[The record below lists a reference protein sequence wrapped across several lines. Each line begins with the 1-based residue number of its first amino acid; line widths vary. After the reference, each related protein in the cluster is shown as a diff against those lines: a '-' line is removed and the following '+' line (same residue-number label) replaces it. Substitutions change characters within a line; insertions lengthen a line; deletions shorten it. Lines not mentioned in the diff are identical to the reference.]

1 MLPRLAVWRVL
12 HKDKVLSPWPHLVM
26 RGSGRLFHTLCT
38 PAGFTLEQSPS
49 SGGSWLPCPSG
60 QAQAKGCLSAGPYA
74 EGKAQTGAADGAGAG
89 SYVAKSPPGS
99 GSRQEE
105 SWQDANL
112 HPCAQLTLAHRCPRS
127 TFSVL
132 VICSEVLLS
141 AVPTRTA
148 LSCHTGMTAL
158 REGKRDFPQGLLPML
173 VPPELWFG

>member
-1 MLPRLAVWRVL
+1 M
-12 HKDKVLSPWPHLVM
+12 
-26 RGSGRLFHTLCT
+26 
-38 PAGFTLEQSPS
+38 
-49 SGGSWLPCPSG
+49 
-60 QAQAKGCLSAGPYA
+60 SAGPCA

-89 SYVAKSPPGS
+89 IYVVKSSPGS

-112 HPCAQLTLAHRCPRS
+112 HLCAQLTLARRCPRS

-141 AVPTRTA
+141 AVPTRTV

-158 REGKRDFPQGLLPML
+158 REGKRDFPQGLLPTL
-173 VPPELWFG
+173 LPPALWFR